1 MEKEELDKELA
12 WVKSKFINKAHVAKA
27 VLGDKKHSPAYFQ
40 NKMNNTLG
48 KKFSQ
53 EELKKLR
60 EVKKLI
66 INTLL

>member
-1 MEKEELDKELA
+1 MNNEEIE
-12 WVKSKFINKAHVAKA
+12 WVNSKFINKAQVAKE

-48 KKFSQ
+48 KKFSE
-53 EELKKLR
+53 EELKR
-60 EVKKLI
+60 IQEVKKLI